1 MRSSYFII
9 GLALLSISPVAA
21 QSTGQQNGTPAP
33 FGQVVQDPITGPIQK
48 NDHLRVIVAGE
59 ARYSAELV
67 TVGQDGTIELPFIG
81 QVMVV
86 NNPTTRAARFIEQ
99 RLSGS
104 GYLKRPNVT
113 VQILYRKAREVLV
126 NGAVAGQGRRV
137 LREGTRLSDIVE
149 EAIPA
154 SQADL
159 EKVELIRG
167 KASLT
172 INYKKFRDGLDSSET
187 SNPLLDDGDRVYLRM
202 TEVTAGTIKV
212 VGEVKDATKPTLQV
226 TEGTTVSMVLGAV
239 GGITELGDRKN
250 IFLIRDGQRIVVPFE
265 EIVAGASDKDIKL
278 KDKDEIHV
286 PRLEKPRQYTV
297 FGGVRTQGAF
307 PLQGKVTV
315 MQAIANAGPVEGAK
329 RKDVKLSRLGADG
342 KYPKEPR
349 KVSLEDGNQASIELL
364 DGDVLFIPD
373 PSRSA
378 KFDFN
383 QALSSIG
390 SMIWISSLLRR

>member
-1 MRSSYFII
+1 MRSPYFII
-9 GLALLSISPVAA
+9 GLALVSIPPAAA
-21 QSTGQQNGTPAP
+21 QNTGQQNGTPAP
-33 FGQVVQDPITGPIQK
+33 FGQVVQDPITGPIRK
-48 NDHLRVIVAGE
+48 NDHIRVIVAGE
-59 ARYSAELV
+59 AKYSAEAV
-67 TVGQDGTIELPFIG
+67 TVGEDGTVELPFIG
-81 QVMVV
+81 QVMVA

-99 RLSGS
+99 RLSGG
-104 GYLKRPNVT
+104 GYLKKPNVT
-113 VQILYRKAREVLV
+113 VQILARKAREVLV

-154 SQADL
+154 PQADL

-167 KASLT
+167 KASLM
-172 INYKKFRDGLDSSET
+172 INYKKFRDGQDSSES
-187 SNPLLDDGDRVYLRM
+187 SNPVLEDGDRVYLR
-202 TEVTAGTIKV
+202 TSEATAGAVKV

-226 TEGTTVSMVLGAV
+226 TQGTTVSMVLGAV
-239 GGITELGDRKN
+239 GGVTELGDRKN
-250 IFLIRDGQRIVVPFE
+250 VFIIRGGERIPVPYE

-278 KDKDEIHV
+278 QDKDEIHV

-329 RKDVKLSRLGADG
+329 RKEVKLSRLGTDG

-349 KVSLEDGNQASIELL
+349 KVSLEDGNQSSMELL

-373 PSRSA
+373 PSRNA

-383 QALSSIG
+383 QLLSAIG
-390 SMIWISSLLRR
+390 SLAWIRTLIR